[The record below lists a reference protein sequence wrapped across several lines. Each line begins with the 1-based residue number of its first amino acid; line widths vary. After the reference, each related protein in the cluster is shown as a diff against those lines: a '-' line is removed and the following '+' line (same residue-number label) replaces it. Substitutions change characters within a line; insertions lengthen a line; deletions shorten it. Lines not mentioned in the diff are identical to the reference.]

1 MRLSPEQLKTRYSI
15 KCHESYMERLVPVQN
30 KIPSSRFLYF
40 GVLLE
45 GILSKRV
52 DNYFQKLQTHLIDY
66 KRGDICL
73 DDSGYQKSG
82 KHKEYKCCDQAKQCP
97 IINHDQCRQG
107 NDRNESYCNSGKISA
122 SIVNEKTIP
131 GVDGG

>member
-1 MRLSPEQLKTRYSI
+1 
-15 KCHESYMERLVPVQN
+15 MERLVPVQN

-82 KHKEYKCCDQAKQCP
+82 KHKEYKYPQVIQDS
-97 IINHDQCRQG
+97 RF
-107 NDRNESYCNSGKISA
+107 
-122 SIVNEKTIP
+122 
-131 GVDGG
+131 